1 MNTPGII
8 LASSSPR
15 RRLLLRQIGISFDV
29 VPADIGEEV
38 TPGSDPADT
47 VEALS
52 LEKALRV
59 AERGE
64 DLAEHRADAHMDER
78 KQTEQGSYAGKLVIG
93 ADTIVVLDGEIL
105 GKPADTDDAVSMLR
119 SLSGRTHQVYTGV
132 ALVYGN
138 GVAGSDGDQPQTAS
152 TRKGFQH
159 HVFHERTDVTFGE
172 LTESEIRAYVESGSP
187 MDKAGSYGIQDD
199 LGALFV
205 ARIDGDYYNVVGF
218 PLFRFYREVNK
229 LVPGI
234 VTPFVPATGNS

>member
-1 MNTPGII
+1 MNKPRII

-15 RRLLLRQIGISFDV
+15 RRLLLRQIGLSFDV
-29 VPADIGEEV
+29 IPADIGEEV

-52 LEKALRV
+52 LEKALLV
-59 AERGE
+59 AERLDGRE
-64 DLAEHRADAHMDER
+64 E
-78 KQTEQGSYAGKLVIG
+78 TEPGSGAGRLVIG

-105 GKPADTDDAVSMLR
+105 GKPTDPDDAVAMLQ
-119 SLSGRTHQVYTGV
+119 SLSGRIHQVYTGV

-138 GVAGSDGDQPQTAS
+138 EVTGSVGDEPQTAS
-152 TRKGFQH
+152 NRNGFKH
-159 HVFHERTDVTFGE
+159 HVFHERTDVTFGS
-172 LTESEIRAYVESGSP
+172 LTDEEIRAYVESGSP

-229 LVPGI
+229 LIPGI
-234 VTPFVPATGNS
+234 VTPFVPATGIS

>member
-1 MNTPGII
+1 MNKPRII

-15 RRLLLRQIGISFDV
+15 RRLLLRQIGLSFDV

-47 VEALS
+47 VGALS
-52 LEKALRV
+52 LQKALLV
-59 AERGE
+59 AERLDG
-64 DLAEHRADAHMDER
+64 R
-78 KQTEQGSYAGKLVIG
+78 KETEPGSYAGRLVIG
-93 ADTIVVLDGEIL
+93 ADTIVVRDGEIL
-105 GKPADTDDAVSMLR
+105 GKPADPDDAVAMLQ

-138 GVAGSDGDQPQTAS
+138 DVAGSAGDEPQTVS
-152 TRKGFQH
+152 NRNGFQH
-159 HVFHERTDVTFGE
+159 HVFHERTDVTFGSLADE
-172 LTESEIRAYVESGSP
+172 EIRAYVESGSP

-229 LVPGI
+229 LLPGV
-234 VTPFVPATGNS
+234 VTPFVTATGAS